1 MVTSTQL
8 APESLVARIIEEI
21 ESNPEA
27 QRLLLRALLT
37 EEFLRIPERLDRI
50 EAELEVARTERADA
64 KAERAEM
71 RNDIA
76 TLKRD
81 SAILKRDNAI
91 LKGDSAIL
99 KRDSAILKGDS
110 LEIKLHRRVRSLVS
124 QRLGLRRARIM
135 QSAVQDTRP
144 ALSDAI
150 EDAQANGI
158 ITNEQEIRIDA
169 TDIIVSALRK
179 SDGSRVWV
187 AIEVS
192 NNVGQ
197 SDIERAQKAAD
208 ALSMVFG
215 EDAEGVAVGYR
226 IHDLDIE
233 RADRLSVHTIIVPIP
248 QLPPD
253 NE

>member
-8 APESLVARIIEEI
+8 APQSLVARIIEEI

-37 EEFLRIPERLDRI
+37 EEFLRVPERLDRI
-50 EAELEVARTERADA
+50 ESELRVAKD
-64 KAERAEM
+64 ERAEM

-76 TLKRD
+76 
-81 SAILKRDNAI
+81 ILKA
-91 LKGDSAIL
+91 DSEVL

-144 ALSDAI
+144 ALSDAV
-150 EDAQANGI
+150 EDAQANGV
-158 ITNEQEIRIDA
+158 ITDEQEIRIDA
-169 TDIIVSALRK
+169 TDIIMSALRK

-187 AIEVS
+187 AMEVS

-197 SDIERAQKAAD
+197 SDIERAREAAD
-208 ALSMVFG
+208 ALNMVFS
-215 EDAEGVAVGYR
+215 EDAEGVVAGYR
-226 IHDLDIE
+226 IHDLDME
-233 RADRLSVHTIIVPIP
+233 RADRLGVHTIIVPIP

-253 NE
+253 SE

>member
-8 APESLVARIIEEI
+8 APQSLVARIIEEI

-37 EEFLRIPERLDRI
+37 EEFLRVPERLDRI
-50 EAELEVARTERADA
+50 ESELRVAKD
-64 KAERAEM
+64 ERAEM

-76 TLKRD
+76 
-81 SAILKRDNAI
+81 ILKA
-91 LKGDSAIL
+91 DSEVL

-144 ALSDAI
+144 ALSDAV
-150 EDAQANGI
+150 EDAQANGVI
-158 ITNEQEIRIDA
+158 IDEQEIRIDA
-169 TDIIVSALRK
+169 TDIIMSALRK

-187 AIEVS
+187 AMEVS

-197 SDIERAQKAAD
+197 SDIERAREAAD
-208 ALSMVFG
+208 ALNMVFG
-215 EDAEGVAVGYR
+215 EDAEGVVAGYR
-226 IHDLDIE
+226 IHDLDME
-233 RADRLSVHTIIVPIP
+233 RADRLGVHTIIVPIP

-253 NE
+253 SE

>member
-8 APESLVARIIEEI
+8 APQSLVARIIEEI

-37 EEFLRIPERLDRI
+37 EEFLRVPERLDRI
-50 EAELEVARTERADA
+50 ESELRVAKD
-64 KAERAEM
+64 ERAEM

-76 TLKRD
+76 ILKADSEVLKR
-81 SAILKRDNAI
+81 
-91 LKGDSAIL
+91 DSAIL

-144 ALSDAI
+144 ALSDAV
-150 EDAQANGI
+150 EDAQANGV
-158 ITNEQEIRIDA
+158 ITDEQEIRIDA
-169 TDIIVSALRK
+169 TDIIMSALRK

-187 AIEVS
+187 AMEVS

-197 SDIERAQKAAD
+197 SDIERAREAAD
-208 ALSMVFG
+208 ALNMVFS
-215 EDAEGVAVGYR
+215 EDAEGVVAGYR
-226 IHDLDIE
+226 IHDLDME
-233 RADRLSVHTIIVPIP
+233 RADRLGVHTIIVPIP

-253 NE
+253 SE